1 MNTDPKKSLEYSA
14 YYINRDSFVDS
25 FRATIADSQE
35 LDELETFVS
44 WIHGDRNKC
53 TTLDFEFR
61 KILEKLG
68 VEVDGLK
75 VSKSLSKEEK
85 FFELIEKDLV
95 DECNDFEH
103 HYYDYD
109 EEEPLE
115 KKKMSQAQVDGYIS
129 RIRKIFLEITA
140 LEDENFEDEGFEDEG
155 FQ

>member
-1 MNTDPKKSLEYSA
+1 MHKDPKKSLEYSA

-35 LDELETFVS
+35 LDELETFVG

-85 FFELIEKDLV
+85 FFELMKT
-95 DECNDFEH
+95 
-103 HYYDYD
+103 
-109 EEEPLE
+109 
-115 KKKMSQAQVDGYIS
+115 
-129 RIRKIFLEITA
+129 R
-140 LEDENFEDEGFEDEG
+140 
-155 FQ
+155 

>member
-1 MNTDPKKSLEYSA
+1 MNTDPKKSLDYSA
-14 YYINRDSFVDS
+14 YYINRDSFIDS

-61 KILEKLG
+61 KMLEKLG
-68 VEVDGLK
+68 VDELK

-85 FFELIEKDLV
+85 FFELIERDLV
-95 DECNDFEH
+95 DVCWEFENEF
-103 HYYDYD
+103 YN
-109 EEEPLE
+109 EEEP
-115 KKKMSQAQVDGYIS
+115 KKMSQAQVDHYIS
-129 RIRKIFLEITA
+129 QIRKIFLEINA
-140 LEDENFEDEGFEDEG
+140 LEDEDFEDKNCEDEG